1 MFSLDKSLSWMSNRF
16 RTGRGRLRWSTATC
30 WRGQHLESGVA
41 PPGKENAQ
49 CGKHCQDGFEEHE
62 PSF

>member
-1 MFSLDKSLSWMSNRF
+1 LEHGDL
-16 RTGRGRLRWSTATC
+16 LAE
-30 WRGQHLESGVA
+30 GQHFESGVA
-41 PPGKENAQ
+41 PTGKENTQ